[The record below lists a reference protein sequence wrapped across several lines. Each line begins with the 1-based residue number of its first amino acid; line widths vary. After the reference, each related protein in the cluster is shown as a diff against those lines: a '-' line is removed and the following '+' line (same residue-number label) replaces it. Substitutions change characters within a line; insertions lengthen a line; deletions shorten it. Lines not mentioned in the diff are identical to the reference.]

1 MIMSYNFFCMYLCID
16 STLMYNNFFLCTGKK
31 FSRNKAATTTEKR
44 KIAILHVFPNMTL
57 KILLAQYLE
66 FEGGKQQQKSD
77 SFEQNFFY
85 SMENAWR
92 LQMRRR
98 RRRRRGKKASKF
110 DGVKERKWNKRKKTT
125 TFFSLTYILFFF
137 IVPICLVFHANCPY
151 FLAFI
156 SILFPLIAD
165 K

>member
-1 MIMSYNFFCMYLCID
+1 MYLCID

-98 RRRRRGKKASKF
+98 RRRRRRGKKASKF